1 MRLALNNELKDL
13 VSEEPKYITQITSGS
28 DDMRYLEDFTD
39 PHEKYPVVA
48 ITSRLLST
56 GVNTQ
61 TCKLVVLDRTI
72 GSMTEFKQIVGRGT
86 RVREDCNKL
95 YFTIVDFRKTML
107 NLLTLSLMASQ

>member
-1 MRLALNNELKDL
+1 MWLIFFVRRMFMPKTIIFCEDIPHAERMRLALNNELKDL

-61 TCKLVVLDRTI
+61 T
-72 GSMTEFKQIVGRGT
+72 
-86 RVREDCNKL
+86 
-95 YFTIVDFRKTML
+95 
-107 NLLTLSLMASQ
+107 